1 MVCFDDNGCDP
12 DDLRLCGKNTILLY
26 YMQLYV
32 ANTVPL
38 LDS

>member
-12 DDLRLCGKNTILLY
+12 DDLRLCGKNTILY